1 MYLKKEGVKHG
12 DCLVASVS
20 SGTEMARCFMAII
33 SRSGVQA
40 AEGGKNNR
48 KKRAG
53 WGRQMGIPGSKGS
66 HSNRAA
72 AM

>member
-1 MYLKKEGVKHG
+1 MYLKDEGVKHC
-12 DCLVASVS
+12 DSLVASVR
-20 SGTEMARCFMAII
+20 SGTEMASCFMAII

-53 WGRQMGIPGSKGS
+53 WVRQMGIPGSKGN
-66 HSNRAA
+66 HSN
-72 AM
+72 

>member
-40 AEGGKNNR
+40 AEGGK
-48 KKRAG
+48 K
-53 WGRQMGIPGSKGS
+53 Q
-66 HSNRAA
+66 
-72 AM
+72 